1 MAKEIAET
9 EIPDPMTVEMGST
22 MVSPTA
28 QVEELMLPI
37 VEVIFWAVPCLNIN
51 ARMKRTL
58 KYLISNFWVAIFFIF
73 GNIWLKDNY
82 LELTQV

>member
-1 MAKEIAET
+1 
-9 EIPDPMTVEMGST
+9 
-22 MVSPTA
+22 
-28 QVEELMLPI
+28 
-37 VEVIFWAVPCLNIN
+37 
-51 ARMKRTL
+51 MKRTL